1 MKKLF
6 TVSLLLAAS
15 LIILSAC
22 GHSRRAPTI
31 ADVSSSSSVT
41 SSAQPEWLT
50 DALAELDAMACPMNV
65 RPEVFADLK
74 ERLREALLERAS
86 GKGVSEFLE
95 DDNYSKVRDLQWEQ
109 DAPGLPV
116 YLTWGYVHLGDYT
129 QNGIVNIADITPLAQ
144 HISVPPK
151 EPEEWSGNP
160 YDPDYYSIQSVVDG
174 NQDTEVTIDDI
185 EQIAGNYGNCGGGY
199 LCGGKHPGLSTL

>member
-50 DALAELDAMACPMNV
+50 DALAELDAMPLPMNV

-86 GKGVSEFLE
+86 GTVACE
-95 DDNYSKVRDLQWEQ
+95 
-109 DAPGLPV
+109 A
-116 YLTWGYVHLGDYT
+116 
-129 QNGIVNIADITPLAQ
+129 
-144 HISVPPK
+144 
-151 EPEEWSGNP
+151 
-160 YDPDYYSIQSVVDG
+160 
-174 NQDTEVTIDDI
+174 
-185 EQIAGNYGNCGGGY
+185 
-199 LCGGKHPGLSTL
+199 